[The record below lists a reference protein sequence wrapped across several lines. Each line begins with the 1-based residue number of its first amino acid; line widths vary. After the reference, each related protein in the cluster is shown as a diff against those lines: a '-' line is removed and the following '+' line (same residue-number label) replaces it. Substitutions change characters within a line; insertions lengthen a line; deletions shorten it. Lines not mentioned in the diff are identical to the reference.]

1 MSDELEFLSTAVFIV
16 CALSAAEIPVVIPS
30 AASIDTVNAVLLAA
44 LLLLVIICRLY
55 LSQSFLLIGRHINP
69 LPLEAIKLIISG
81 VTKSA
86 AQTRSP
92 SFSRDSS
99 STIITIFPDLI
110 SSIISRMLLLS
121 IFFKYF
127 FYIAINFIGGF

>member
-1 MSDELEFLSTAVFIV
+1 M
-16 CALSAAEIPVVIPS
+16 PS

-44 LLLLVIICRLY
+44 LLLLVIICKLY
-55 LSQSFLLIGRHINP
+55 LSQSSLLIGRQTNP
-69 LPLEAIKLIISG
+69 LPFEAIKLIISG

-92 SFSRDSS
+92 SFSLDSS

-127 FYIAINFIGGF
+127 FYIAFNFIGGF